1 MEFNHFLS
9 SYLPDR
15 AYGGKRLLDDMV
27 DQAKLAD
34 RLGYRG
40 VTIPEH
46 HLINILLIPSP
57 LQMAVK
63 VAAETEHLEIMTS
76 VVVLPLHDMRVLA
89 GEIAQADILCDGRLI
104 LGVGRGAFAYEL
116 GRMGVPIETSRAK
129 FEESLE
135 VLTALLTREEVAWDG
150 EFYKFDPLTIM
161 PRPMSL
167 PMPPLMIAVM
177 VPAGI
182 YACAKRGF
190 HIQTTPL
197 QGSHGKLLEQVDAF
211 KRAKAELGDAGR
223 HLRLSLSRVIYAA
236 RDESDAKEKIALAHG
251 YYSRFDNVFSGP
263 GTVEHGAIVPLPR
276 EQTIEQLAENLIIC
290 PPAEMIDRLAAY
302 DEAGIDDVIVSSNL
316 GQSQSDSLEAMQRLA
331 EEVMPHFTRCSQS
344 GLPQASGV
352 A

>member
-9 SYLPDR
+9 SYLPDP

-27 DQAKLAD
+27 EQARLAD

-46 HLINILLIPSP
+46 HLINILLVPSP

-63 VAAETEHLEIMTS
+63 VAAETENLELMTS
-76 VVVLPLHDMRVLA
+76 VVVLPIHDMRVLA
-89 GEIAQADILCDGRLI
+89 GEVAQADILCDGRLI
-104 LGVGRGAFAYEL
+104 LGVGRGAFAYEM

-135 VLTALLTREEVAWDG
+135 VLTALLTREEVSWDG
-150 EFYKFDPLTIM
+150 EFYKFEPLTTM
-161 PRPMSL
+161 PRPMTQ

-177 VPAGI
+177 VPEGI

-197 QGSHGKLLEQVDAF
+197 QGSHEKLLQQVGAF
-211 KRAKAELGDAGR
+211 KRAKDELGGKGD
-223 HLRLSLSRVIYAA
+223 HLRLSLSRVMYAA
-236 RDESDAKEKIALAHG
+236 RDEADAREKIRFAND

-263 GTVEHGAIVPLPR
+263 GIVENGAIAPLPR
-276 EQTIEQLAENLIIC
+276 EQTLEELAENLIIC
-290 PPAEMIDRLAAY
+290 PPAEMVERLAAY
-302 DEAGIDDVIVSSNL
+302 SEAGIDEVIVSSNI
-316 GQSQSDSLEAMQRLA
+316 GQSQEESLEAMQRLA
-331 EEVMPHFTRCSQS
+331 EEVMPHFTRPSH
-344 GLPQASGV
+344 AEEV

>member
-9 SYLPDR
+9 SYLPDP

-27 DQAKLAD
+27 EQARLAD

-63 VAAETEHLEIMTS
+63 VAAETENLELMTS
-76 VVVLPLHDMRVLA
+76 VVVLPIHDMRVLA
-89 GEIAQADILCDGRLI
+89 GEVAQADILCDGRLI
-104 LGVGRGAFAYEL
+104 LGVGRGAFAYEM

-135 VLTALLTREEVAWDG
+135 VLTALLTREEVSWDG
-150 EFYKFDPLTIM
+150 EFYKFEPLTTM
-161 PRPMSL
+161 PRPMTQ

-177 VPAGI
+177 VPEGI

-197 QGSHGKLLEQVDAF
+197 QGSHEKLLQQVGAF
-211 KRAKAELGDAGR
+211 KRAKDELGTKGD
-223 HLRLSLSRVIYAA
+223 HLRLSLSRVMYAA
-236 RDESDAKEKIALAHG
+236 RDEADAREKIGLANE

-263 GTVEHGAIVPLPR
+263 GIVENGAIAPLPR
-276 EQTIEQLAENLIIC
+276 EQTIEELAENLIIC
-290 PPAEMIDRLAAY
+290 PPAEMVDQLAAY
-302 DEAGIDDVIVSSNL
+302 AQAGIDEVIVSSNI
-316 GQSQSDSLEAMQRLA
+316 GQSQEESLEAMQRLA
-331 EEVMPHFTRCSQS
+331 EEVMPHFTRPSR
-344 GLPQASGV
+344 ATEV

>member
-27 DQAKLAD
+27 EQAKLAD

-46 HLINILLIPSP
+46 HLINILLIPAP

-63 VAAETEHLEIMTS
+63 VAAETERLELMTS
-76 VVVLPLHDMRVLA
+76 VVVLPIHDMRVLA
-89 GEIAQADILCDGRLI
+89 GEVAQADILCDGRLI

-135 VLTALLTREEVAWDG
+135 VLTALLSHEEVAWDG

-161 PRPMSL
+161 PRPMSQ
-167 PMPPLMIAVM
+167 PMPPLMVAVM
-177 VPAGI
+177 VPEGI

-197 QGSHGKLLEQVDAF
+197 QGSHAKLLEQVDAF
-211 KRAKAELGDAGR
+211 KRAKTELGNAGR

-236 RDESDAKEKIALAHG
+236 RDEYDANEKIALAHS
-251 YYSRFDNVFSGP
+251 YYSRFDNVFTGP
-263 GTVEHGAIVPLPR
+263 GIVENGAIVPLPR
-276 EQTIEQLAENLIIC
+276 EQTIEELAENLIIC
-290 PPAEMIDRLAAY
+290 PPAEMVDRLAAY
-302 DEAGIDDVIVSSNL
+302 EAAGIDDVIVSSNL
-316 GQSQSDSLEAMQRLA
+316 GQSQSESLEAMQRLA
-331 EEVMPHFTRCSQS
+331 EEVMPHFTRHSRSKFSQV
-344 GLPQASGV
+344 PGV